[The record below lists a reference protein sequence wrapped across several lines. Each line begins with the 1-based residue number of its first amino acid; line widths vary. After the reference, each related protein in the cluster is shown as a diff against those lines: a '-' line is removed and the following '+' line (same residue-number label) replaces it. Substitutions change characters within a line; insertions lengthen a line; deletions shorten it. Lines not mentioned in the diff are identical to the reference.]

1 MLPIAW
7 GGNPME
13 WGIIILL
20 VVLLFGI
27 KKLPEIG
34 KSMAEGIH
42 EFKKAARK
50 AREEEEVEPA
60 KPEGTPKQD

>member
-1 MLPIAW
+1 MLPMAF
-7 GGNPME
+7 GGSPMD
-13 WGIIILL
+13 WGIIALI
-20 VVLLFGI
+20 VILLFGV

-50 AREEEEVEPA
+50 ASEDDGRDDKTDTVA
-60 KPEGTPKQD
+60 KSE

>member
-1 MLPIAW
+1 MLPIAL
-7 GGNPME
+7 
-13 WGIIILL
+13 GIPSGPELWIVLL
-20 VVLLFGI
+20 VVVLLFGV

-50 AREEEEVEPA
+50 AGEEDA
-60 KPEGTPKQD
+60 KDTADKTE

>member
-1 MLPIAW
+1 M
-7 GGNPME
+7 
-13 WGIIILL
+13 
-20 VVLLFGI
+20 VVLLFGV

-50 AREEEEVEPA
+50 AGEEDA
-60 KPEGTPKQD
+60 KDTADKTE

>member
-7 GGNPME
+7 IPSGPE
-13 WGIIILL
+13 LWIVVL
-20 VVLLFGI
+20 VVILLFGV

-42 EFKKAARK
+42 EFKKASRK
-50 AREEEEVEPA
+50 LKEEIDDDQSV
-60 KPEGTPKQD
+60 KPEAKSE